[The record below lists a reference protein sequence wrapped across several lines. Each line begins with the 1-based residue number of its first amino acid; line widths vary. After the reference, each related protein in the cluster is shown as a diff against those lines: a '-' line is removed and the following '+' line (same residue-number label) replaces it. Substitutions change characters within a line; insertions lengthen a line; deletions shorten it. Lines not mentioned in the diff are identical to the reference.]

1 MTKDKIK
8 NAVAT
13 DRVGNF
19 FSPPRPP
26 VTINLRQTAN
36 GRNAPRSGSMTKPA
50 GERGRNNIHH
60 TIHNNIHPQQHNNRP
75 RPPPQ
80 RTSLNRPQ
88 HNPNNLNRPQHNLNN
103 LNRPQHNLNSLNRPQ
118 HNPNSLNRPQ
128 HNLNRPQHNLNRPEH
143 RGGQRSQ
150 HSVRQH
156 SVSSGQEAVPSRHN
170 NVRLPQNFNSNI
182 QLRQG
187 RMLEDINSLQNGL
200 KKEGASKE
208 PETTTPAEDTEDI
221 VMTFDFEDFEAKM
234 QTERAAFIDPGQL
247 EVTGEAESGHDHEAG
262 GHHEAGHG
270 EEHSNNLT
278 QASDPHGEQQFCVD
292 ISEYLD
298 LKWVIKDSEECH
310 VTFTK

>member
-1 MTKDKIK
+1 
-8 NAVAT
+8 
-13 DRVGNF
+13 
-19 FSPPRPP
+19 
-26 VTINLRQTAN
+26 
-36 GRNAPRSGSMTKPA
+36 MTKPA
-50 GERGRNNIHH
+50 GESGHNNIHN

-75 RPPPQ
+75 RPLPQ
-80 RTSLNRPQ
+80 RTSLNRPQHNLNSLNRPQ

-103 LNRPQHNLNSLNRPQ
+103 LNRPQH
-118 HNPNSLNRPQ
+118 
-128 HNLNRPQHNLNRPEH
+128 

-150 HSVRQH
+150 QSVRQH

-170 NVRLPQNFNSNI
+170 NVRLPQNFNNNL

-187 RMLEDINSLQNGL
+187 RMLEDINNLQNGL

-208 PETTTPAEDTEDI
+208 PETSTPAEDTEDI

-270 EEHSNNLT
+270 EEHSSNLT